1 MKASIEIDMSEFKSK
16 SLEFQAK
23 FQASIPIVMRSVA
36 SQIKAYAKASAPW
49 TDRTGNARQGL
60 QYRTQV
66 SDSEIAIIL
75 YHTMEY
81 GFWLELAHQ
90 RRYKI
95 LEESIQAKVPD
106 MVEALKGLL

>member
-1 MKASIEIDMSEFKSK
+1 MDIDISEFNSR
-16 SLEFQAK
+16 SAEFQAK
-23 FQASIPIVMRSVA
+23 FKASMPIVMRSVA
-36 SQIKAYAKASAPW
+36 SQIKAYAKANAPW

-60 QYRTQV
+60 QYRTNI
-66 SDSEIAIIL
+66 SDSEIEIVL

-95 LEESIQAKVPD
+95 LEQSIQAKAPELVD
-106 MVEALKGLL
+106 AIRRLF